1 MTLFGTIYEFYVS
14 NVSKMKLYV
23 GVSLVILSLG
33 LVLLCSFLDF
43 NQLFDKLLGFVI
55 LISSLLAAYLGVSRI
70 LSFFDYNRIIKKGLK
85 VKAHIV
91 EIKRTLLSVNHI
103 PEYIVEVFYKHPTT
117 EEMYYTEFEYFGDV
131 KNDVL
136 IKKGKEIDII
146 IDPRNP
152 DNIYF
157 KNLV

>member
-1 MTLFGTIYEFYVS
+1 
-14 NVSKMKLYV
+14 MKLYV
-23 GVSLVILSLG
+23 GVGLVILSLS
-33 LVLLCSFLDF
+33 LILLCNFLDF

-55 LISSLLAAYLGVSRI
+55 LISSLLTAYFGVRRI
-70 LSFFDYNRIIKKGLK
+70 FSFFDYNRIIKKGLK

-103 PEYIVEVFYKHPTT
+103 PEYIVEVFYKHPNTNQ
-117 EEMYYTEFEYFGDV
+117 MYYTEFEYFGDV
-131 KNDVL
+131 KNNVS

-146 IDPRNP
+146 IDPQNP
-152 DNIYF
+152 NNIYF